1 MMSRAIKTIAAA
13 AIAVSMGI
21 GTAAYADGSDG
32 YVSYS
37 KQGEFSEV
45 LQDLQD
51 AIINRGLV
59 IDFVGHVDMMLER
72 TSDVAGSVTAEG
84 AKSPYV
90 NAKYVQF
97 CSAKLTHNAVSA
109 SPLNLA
115 ICPYVTFAFET
126 RSEPGKVTVGYRRP
140 IPGPSKAT
148 KAAFAKIEGLLDE
161 ITKEAAAE

>member
-1 MMSRAIKTIAAA
+1 MTNARKAIAATA
-13 AIAVSMGI
+13 LAVCIGFS
-21 GTAAYADGSDG
+21 GTALADSHEGFAA
-32 YVSYS
+32 YS
-37 KQGEFSEV
+37 KQGQFDEV

-51 AIINRGLV
+51 AIINRGYV
-59 IDFVGHVDMMLER
+59 IDYVGNVDLMLER
-72 TSDVAGSVTAEG
+72 TSEAASSVTAEG
-84 AKSPYV
+84 AKSPYL
-90 NAKYVQF
+90 NAKFVQF
-97 CSAKLTHNAVSA
+97 CSAKLTHEAVSA

-148 KAAFAKIEGLLDE
+148 KKAFGKIEGLLDE